1 MVKPPGL
8 IILSVRAYSERS
20 CTTQK
25 CRGICLRPLY
35 DLDLSAPFS
44 VGEVPAARTFMN
56 LFSVSNQKGAP
67 REAAIAVRIQPTRW
81 PGTTAHSHGNATP
94 LSSRTPGNALL
105 FQAATNLGFALALAC
120 SSDSA
125 LQSASV
131 RPAPRR
137 V

>member
-35 DLDLSAPFS
+35 DLDLSLPFS
-44 VGEVPAARTFMN
+44 VSDVPAARTFMN

-67 REAAIAVRIQPTRW
+67 REAAIAVRIQPTRCV
-81 PGTTAHSHGNATP
+81 GTTVQSHGNAST
-94 LSSRTPGNALL
+94 LSRRKPGNESL
-105 FQAATNLGFALALAC
+105 FQAATSCL
-120 SSDSA
+120 
-125 LQSASV
+125 
-131 RPAPRR
+131 
-137 V
+137 